1 MWRGMVP
8 TCSKGNSCKAESPL
22 GVGKR
27 VKSQA
32 PWSVPPT
39 GGLWN
44 HPFLTSTLIVHSPD
58 SLEPSARV
66 LPLPSLQ
73 RCPISLP
80 SLVLPQARTSW
91 APEVIPRGLHSQRPL
106 PGEPQNLCPDPPP
119 PPPPPHSPPPPLAP
133 PGLFWD
139 LPVGGGLGG
148 LWDQKVESWVSAGIA
163 AAHH

>member
-1 MWRGMVP
+1 M
-8 TCSKGNSCKAESPL
+8 
-22 GVGKR
+22 
-27 VKSQA
+27 KSQA

-119 PPPPPHSPPPPLAP
+119 RPPPKLCAAVIAST
-133 PGLFWD
+133 GMFRD
-139 LPVGGGLGG
+139 LLMGGALGS